1 MERNKN
7 KKKANTLASAS
18 AKKKESNER
27 HSSSEEKKKKK
38 IYMKPALTDRYSQIL
53 AQDSVLNKMAC
64 YIVVQKKLLKSNE
77 FAVLIW
83 KQLYY
88 L

>member
-27 HSSSEEKKKKK
+27 HSSSEEKKKKKK

-77 FAVLIW
+77 FAVLI
-83 KQLYY
+83 
-88 L
+88 

>member
-18 AKKKESNER
+18 AKKKKKVMKDTVAQR
-27 HSSSEEKKKKK
+27 KKKKKK

-77 FAVLIW
+77 FAVLI
-83 KQLYY
+83 
-88 L
+88 